1 MSGKNGSKDDPALD
15 DKGSGKGGNSSGGN
29 GNSGN
34 GSSGNGGG
42 SGSGSGNSGDDPLN
56 HDAGDDHGTDDP
68 ATHDVGDDHGTDDP
82 ATHDVGDDHGTDD
95 PATHDV
101 GDDHGTDDPATHDVG
116 DDHGQHALHVF
127 VDRDT
132 QQVVFTD
139 DSVER
144 ARWDS
149 DDSLLALNLP
159 VTVPATSS
167 QTEAVWRFHDPV
179 SDIYFWTIDA
189 TLKDDLRSS
198 HPELEF
204 EGEAFQAYRGAEDG
218 GQTAIGLVWDH
229 GFDGAY
235 GRFVYA
241 PVDDAVAL
249 AGVSTTDGLEYLG
262 VAFWI

>member
-56 HDAGDDHGTDDP
+56 HDA
-68 ATHDVGDDHGTDDP
+68 
-82 ATHDVGDDHGTDD
+82 GDDHGTDD

-189 TLKDDLRSS
+189 ALKDDLLGS

-204 EGEAFQAYRGAEDG
+204 QGEAFQAYRGAEDG

-229 GFDGAY
+229 GFDGAD

>member
-34 GSSGNGGG
+34 GSSGNGG
-42 SGSGSGNSGDDPLN
+42 GSGSGNSGDDPLN